1 MSDATETPD
10 DSTRRT
16 VVFGFFLL
24 AVFVPMG
31 LTLEALHALKVPAYF
46 GSSMRR
52 EMWTLAHAHGGI
64 LGVLCLVYGSVA
76 GRWLSAPS
84 RESIARWVRWGAV
97 LMPLGSCSAGSGT
110 TRETR
115 CSESCWSRSA
125 VWRCSSRSCA
135 PDSTAG
141 ERNRRLAPCGG

>member
-97 LMPLGSCSAGSGT
+97 LMPLGFLLGGIGNHEGDPMLGILLVPVGGVALLVALLRAGLDC
-110 TRETR
+110 RR
-115 CSESCWSRSA
+115 KES
-125 VWRCSSRSCA
+125 
-135 PDSTAG
+135 
-141 ERNRRLAPCGG
+141 